1 MQEVIKKF
9 KVINK
14 TILTNNDIA
23 VLMDCG
29 LTKATKYRKKYITAR
44 KLKKDEVHNSISIK
58 ASDFIDFYNID
69 INLIRDNYKVLSQ
82 IRGDLNAKR
91 T

>member
-1 MQEVIKKF
+1 MQEVINKF

-29 LTKATKYRKKYITAR
+29 LSKAAKYRKKYITAR
-44 KLKKDEVHNSISIK
+44 KLKKDEVHNTITIP
-58 ASDFIDFYNID
+58 ASDFIEFYDID
-69 INLIRDNYKVLSQ
+69 INLIRENYVIWSQ
-82 IRGDLNAKR
+82 IRGDSNAKR